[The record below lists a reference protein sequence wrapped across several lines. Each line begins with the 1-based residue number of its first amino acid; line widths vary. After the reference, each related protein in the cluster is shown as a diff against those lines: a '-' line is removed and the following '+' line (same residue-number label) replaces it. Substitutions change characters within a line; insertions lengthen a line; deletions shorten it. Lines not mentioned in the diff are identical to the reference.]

1 MKLHRI
7 LLTALIMLGSSV
19 LTGCDARNAFA
30 PTPTPVDLV
39 ATPFTQ
45 VDVQGDQVI
54 IELGL
59 NVVQPGEV
67 DTPENPLLAHWEL
80 AVAQGEVLA
89 EGEVDEVPPQSSDT
103 VGNARYVAQWR
114 GVLQPGTYQVTWGA
128 PKYGYTFDEFDVVI
142 EEDRVTI
149 EDFKSTLTPHHP
161 KD

>member
-1 MKLHRI
+1 MFGL
-7 LLTALIMLGSSV
+7 SV
-19 LTGCDARNAFA
+19 LTGCDIQNTFA

-45 VDVQGDQVI
+45 VDIQGDQVI

-67 DTPENPLLAHWEL
+67 DTLENPLLAHWEL
-80 AVAQGEVLA
+80 AVVQGEVLA
-89 EGEVDEVPPQSSDT
+89 EGEVDEVPSQSSGT
-103 VGNARYVAQWR
+103 IGNARYIARWR

-128 PKYGYTFDEFDVVI
+128 PKYGYTLDEFVVVV
-142 EEDRVTI
+142 EKEQVKI